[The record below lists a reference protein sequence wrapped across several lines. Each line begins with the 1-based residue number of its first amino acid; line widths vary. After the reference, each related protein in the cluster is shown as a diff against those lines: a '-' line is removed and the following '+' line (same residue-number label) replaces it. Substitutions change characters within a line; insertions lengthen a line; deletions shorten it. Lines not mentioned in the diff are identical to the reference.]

1 MSDPSP
7 TWSAEDIELSLR
19 KQGKDYCLSCGTSIH
34 GYEVSPERFQRWM
47 ADQEAPLCARC
58 RTAKKLR
65 KRNMMTLIFIVV
77 VLLIA
82 IKIISNR

>member
-7 TWSAEDIELSLR
+7 KRSSEEIELSLR
-19 KQGKDYCLSCGTSIH
+19 KQGKDYCVSCGTSIH
-34 GYEVSPERFQRWM
+34 GYEVSPERYHRWM
-47 ADQEAPLCARC
+47 TDQEAPLCARC
-58 RTAKKLR
+58 RTAKKLS
-65 KRNMMTLIFIVV
+65 KRNMMTLIFIVI